1 MKTIITCDDKYEA
14 QKLASLIFIKEGK
27 ETYITSILN
36 IIKNELVIS
45 LKDKSA
51 HSVLL
56 KDEKDVERFAD
67 FIQSVFEK
75 EHSLTSTTITE
86 DRLEIT
92 KEWIYGANAVHSA
105 IIPTIAISESP
116 NALKSPFIHKF

>member
-1 MKTIITCDDKYEA
+1 MKITIDCDDKYEA

-27 ETYITSILN
+27 ETYIISILN

-51 HSVLL
+51 HSIVL
-56 KDEKDVERFAD
+56 KDEKNVERFAD
-67 FIQSVFEK
+67 FIQSVFEN

-86 DRLEIT
+86 DRLEII
-92 KEWIYGANAVHSA
+92 KE
-105 IIPTIAISESP
+105 
-116 NALKSPFIHKF
+116 